1 MIRFFFNNKKR
12 TYQSILTLSLGLVIY
27 LATTMLI
34 TGYSSHISG
43 MAATIQP
50 SQYVLI
56 TEKGKSL
63 SDSRLSLDMLIF
75 LEEYAEEKPNIQ
87 LVFPQIYFPVVVRG
101 ETGIVKASHLRLLN
115 FTLFEQVRNTEYEYD
130 FTAPNEG
137 EIIVGKLLFNQ
148 ISTGVGGRLTL
159 INDDLNLNGNL
170 SVLNIVTTQVEH
182 DIEILA
188 PIDLFNLL
196 SFDYYSLI
204 ELKVKDNREIPAI
217 KSHISNHFSNVSI
230 EDKKQTQNFIKY
242 GTREVVETIT
252 LLQSLFFVLMLVSIT
267 YSIYTLVKESE
278 REIFILRS
286 IGATTRYIIALFV
299 VQSLMIGI
307 IAALISITIGYLLIT
322 AIVAIV
328 AATTALPY
336 ISLSFGFDLIGT
348 IFFFSLIV
356 STLSGI
362 YPSFLAAKI
371 KIVKEDLSWI

>member
-1 MIRFFFNNKKR
+1 
-12 TYQSILTLSLGLVIY
+12 
-27 LATTMLI
+27 MLI

-50 SQYVLI
+50 SQYLLI
-56 TEKGKSL
+56 TENGKSL
-63 SDSRLSLDMLIF
+63 SDSRLSLDMLVF
-75 LEEYAEEKPNIQ
+75 LEEYAEETPNIQ
-87 LVFPQIYFPVVVRG
+87 IVFPQIYLPVVVRG
-101 ETGIVKASHLRLLN
+101 ETDIVKASHLRLLN

-130 FTAPNEG
+130 FTFPNGG
-137 EIIVGKLLFNQ
+137 EVIVGKLLFNQ

-159 INDDLNLNGNL
+159 INDNLNLNGNL

-188 PIDLFNLL
+188 PIDLFSLL

-204 ELKVKDNREIPAI
+204 ELKIKDTREIPAI
-217 KSHISNHFSNVSI
+217 KTHISSYFSNVSI

-242 GTREVVETIT
+242 GTREVVQTIT

-286 IGATTRYIIALFV
+286 IGATTHYIIALFV

-328 AATTALPY
+328 AAITALPY

-348 IFFFSLIV
+348 IFFFSLVV